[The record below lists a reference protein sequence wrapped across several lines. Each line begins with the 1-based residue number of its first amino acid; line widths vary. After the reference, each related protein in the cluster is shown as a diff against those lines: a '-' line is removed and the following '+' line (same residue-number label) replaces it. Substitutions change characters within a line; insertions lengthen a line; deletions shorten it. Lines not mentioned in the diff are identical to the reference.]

1 MESIPLKVTCKYCE
15 MNFYSIFHVPNH
27 KDELFAVVS

>member
-15 MNFYSIFHVPNH
+15 MNFYSIFRVPNY
-27 KDELFAVVS
+27 KGELLAVVS